1 MASFLWLV
9 ERPQAEAGAASVLRL
24 WPQGRRLPFSS
35 FTLDSERS
43 SGFPYM
49 NVEGGLIAQTAQ
61 LEDKWAPD
69 ICPAAVSPWFQTG
82 KGERSGAFCFYL
94 YCSRRHTQVHTK
106 HTQAH
111 TEHSLAELYLA
122 FMSLCV
128 CGGGQSGRLEFLRP
142 HGDF

>member
-24 WPQGRRLPFSS
+24 WPQGHRLPFSS

-49 NVEGGLIAQTAQ
+49 NLEGGLIAQTAQ

-82 KGERSGAFCFYL
+82 KGERPEAFCFHL

-111 TEHSLAELYLA
+111 TEHSLAELSLA
-122 FMSLCV
+122 FTSLCV
-128 CGGGQSGRLEFLRP
+128 CGWGGSQAGWSF
-142 HGDF
+142 

>member
-24 WPQGRRLPFSS
+24 WPQGHWLPFSS

-49 NVEGGLIAQTAQ
+49 NIEGGLIAQTAQ

-82 KGERSGAFCFYL
+82 KGERPGAFCFHL
-94 YCSRRHTQVHTK
+94 YCSRRHMQVHTNICK
-106 HTQAH
+106 HTQR
-111 TEHSLAELYLA
+111 SLAELYLA

-128 CGGGQSGRLEFLRP
+128 CVGGGSQADWSF
-142 HGDF
+142 